1 MRRILIID
9 EHPFICSLL
18 SRTLQSDDTIVAPY
32 TSIEKALLYI
42 KDYFCHLCFLE
53 LKLSDEDAVKDME
66 MLKGIAPEMK
76 VIAMSGSHVSDRMLG
91 ELENNGCLLMR
102 KPFLPSE
109 IRSMTCKALGSGETS
124 LKEYSTGVAQK
135 PRERRL
141 RERTAIKRR
150 IDYAL
155 GVSGG
160 EDIREK
166 GDIINI
172 SETGMLLLTTFPVSA
187 GNRLRFS
194 FGVEE
199 SQGAVVW
206 SRKNAYKQYSA
217 GIVFI

>member
-1 MRRILIID
+1 MKRVLIID

-18 SRTLQSDDTIVAPY
+18 SRTLQGNDTVVAPY
-32 TSIEKALLYI
+32 ETIEKALPYL
-42 KDYFCHLCFLE
+42 KDYCCDLCFLE
-53 LKLSDEDAVKDME
+53 LKLSDEDAVKDLE
-66 MLKGIAPEMK
+66 MLKGIAPETK
-76 VIAMSGSHVSDRMLG
+76 VIAMSGSHISDTVMR

-109 IRSMTCKALGSGETS
+109 IRSMTSDALGLEEPCVT
-124 LKEYSTGVAQK
+124 EFRADDEQK
-135 PRERRL
+135 QWERRTS
-141 RERTAIKRR
+141 ERMEIKCR

-160 EDIREK
+160 DDVREE

-172 SETGMLLLTTFPVSA
+172 SGTGMLLLTRYPVSA

-199 SQGAVVW
+199 SQGVVVW
-206 SRKNAYKQYSA
+206 SRKNAYQQYSA
-217 GIVFI
+217 GIVFV